1 MAGSNVEFVAI
12 KKNLDTPSRTEKL
25 VSLTY
30 ALLNSARG
38 YTKAEL
44 REIVD
49 DYKHLGA
56 DSFNRKF
63 DRDKEDLRA
72 MGVPIEQVST
82 PGHSGDDSTDP
93 RYHILPESYRLP
105 EVSFTAEEAGA
116 LALAGRLWKDSG
128 LGSAAA
134 RATNRMAA
142 TTTGTGIGFTDYEPR
157 LHASDPGFGDVL
169 RAAWDKKPIRFRYR
183 DAHGVDSERTVE
195 PWGLGTRFGHWYL
208 VGRDQ
213 GANEQRMFRLS
224 RIQGSIAQRAG
235 SYERPDHFS
244 MAEALAV
251 LDPEAARQRA
261 VIELCPG
268 HGWALRAQAT
278 ALENR
283 GEGDSFGID
292 FYDTESFAAQIAALG
307 SSARV
312 LEPASLATTVAQ
324 LLADARA
331 AHDAPVP
338 ALTLKA
344 GRFNGRAP
352 ATDAVARALD
362 IIAFVVARGAPT
374 LEETAAH
381 FGLERRKLE
390 AELQMIM
397 MCGVPNGLHDQLMD
411 VDFGSGTIT
420 ISNAEALAAPMRLNL
435 LEVTSLLVGLEALLQ
450 VPGLA
455 HAENAVSAMAKLREA
470 AGDFADISNVL
481 AAFLDS
487 GEVDP
492 HRDAVRAAITGR
504 RLLSIDYYTASRD
517 EKSTRIIEPLR
528 IIEDDSRTYL
538 RAWCR
543 SAREL
548 RSFRLDRILGLSELE
563 EVFEIDP
570 QRHGDAES
578 RLFTPQS
585 RDQLAVLGFSA
596 RLRSLVAEFE
606 PERQGMNGD
615 ETLAEVRITS
625 TAALAGMVA
634 HYGGDLRVLSPET
647 SRVQVCDWLDRAQD
661 RAKAVRA

>member
-1 MAGSNVEFVAI
+1 M
-12 KKNLDTPSRTEKL
+12 
-25 VSLTY
+25 SLTY
-30 ALLNSARG
+30 ALVNSSRG

-49 DYKHLGA
+49 DYQGLGA

-72 MGVPIEQVST
+72 MGIPIEKVKT
-82 PGHSGDDSTDP
+82 PGYVGDDNADP

-116 LALAGRLWKDSG
+116 LALAGRLWKDAG

-134 RATNRMAA
+134 RATSRMAENA
-142 TTTGTGIGFTDYEPR
+142 TGTGVGFTDYEPR
-157 LHASDPGFGDVL
+157 LHTSDPGFSDVL

-208 VGRDQ
+208 VGLDQ
-213 GANEQRMFRLS
+213 AAAAQRMFRLS
-224 RIQGSIAQRAG
+224 RIRGTVAQRPG
-235 SYERPDHFS
+235 TYDRPQDFS
-244 MAEALAV
+244 MANALSV
-251 LDPEAARQRA
+251 LDPEAACQRA
-261 VIELCPG
+261 AIELSRG
-268 HGWALRAQAT
+268 HGWALRAQA
-278 ALENR
+278 AEIE
-283 GEGDSFGID
+283 EGDTVD
-292 FYDTESFAAQIAALG
+292 RLAVDYYDVESFSAEVSALG
-307 SSARV
+307 SHAKV
-312 LEPASLATTVAQ
+312 LEPASLARSVAER
-324 LLADARA
+324 LAAARA
-331 AHDAPVP
+331 AHDVPIPV
-338 ALTLKA
+338 LQLKA
-344 GRFNGRAP
+344 GHFVGRAP

-362 IIAFVVARGAPT
+362 IISFVVARGAPT

-381 FGLERRKLE
+381 FGLSRRKLE

-397 MCGVPNGLHDQLMD
+397 MCGVPNGMHDQLMD

-435 LEVTSLLVGLEALLQ
+435 LETTSLLVGLETLLQ

-455 HAENAVSAMAKLREA
+455 HAESAISAMAKLRTA
-470 AGDFADISNVL
+470 AGDFADVSNVL

-487 GEVDP
+487 AEADP

-528 IIEDDSRTYL
+528 IIEDDSRTYV

-543 SAREL
+543 TARQL
-548 RSFRLDRILGLSELE
+548 RSFRLDRVLKLTVLDEG
-563 EVFEIDP
+563 FEIVP
-570 QRHGDAES
+570 ERHGDDES
-578 RLFTPQS
+578 RLFTPQPE
-585 RDQLAVLGFSA
+585 DQVAVLGFSQ
-596 RLRSLVAEFE
+596 RLRSLVAEFA
-606 PERQGMNGD
+606 PERQGTVAD
-615 ETLAEVRITS
+615 ETLAEVQITG
-625 TAALAGMVA
+625 TAALAGMIA
-634 HYGGDLRVLSPET
+634 HYGGELRVLAPE
-647 SRVQVCDWLDRAQD
+647 SLRAEVIDWLDRAQGTSKQN
-661 RAKAVRA
+661 RS